1 METNGQLFVVV
12 GPSGSGKDTLLK
24 KVINKI
30 PNSILIKRYIT
41 RKKDIKN
48 EDHYSISIKNF
59 EDKIS
64 KNFFFIY
71 WKAHGFS
78 YGIPYKEIKKIK
90 QGKKVIFN
98 GSRKILFKIK
108 KKVNNVKIINITASS
123 TIIKRRLVNRARE
136 DKKSI
141 IKRIKRKINLL
152 PKNIITINNNKS
164 IAIGANKLKK
174 IILAK

>member
-1 METNGQLFVVV
+1 MQTNGQLFVVV

-30 PNSILIKRYIT
+30 PNSILVKRYIT

-64 KNFFFIY
+64 K
-71 WKAHGFS
+71 KFS

-152 PKNIITINNNKS
+152 PKNTITIINNKS
-164 IAIGANKLKK
+164 ISIGTNKLKK
-174 IILAK
+174 IILAE